1 VTLKRLVFSLALA
14 ASGLSAAEEATQ
26 DEAQLSA
33 DNRNNASLAVA
44 ENVQDASLLRFL
56 LEGRQLFFFGR
67 LEGEFALYDIPALDG
82 ENGADLRR
90 FRVGLAGV
98 QPWWENVSYKLELDL
113 NSDGVDLSSMYV
125 SFDFA
130 ARGALTVGNQDVTQ
144 NLSANTGS
152 LSQLFMEAPLPATA
166 FSLTQRLAISYD
178 WESEQSALHTMVFGK
193 DPNIDIGDR
202 GWAARAVFSPYRSE
216 TGIWHVGGSVVWE
229 NVDGE
234 TRLASRPESHV
245 TDIRFLDTG
254 NLSDVEQRT
263 AYSIELAGA
272 NGPFTGRLEA
282 FRTEWDRTGGRR
294 NRFVGAYWEAGYFLT
309 GQSFRYRLG
318 KFVRPKLDD
327 GQVAWELGLRLS
339 WTDLNDGAVK
349 GGEQRNA
356 GVALN
361 CYPRPNLRGQFNLIQ
376 VNSDR
381 PGGDGP
387 LLQARLQFNW

>member
-1 VTLKRLVFSLALA
+1 MRRLVLWLALA
-14 ASGLSAAEEATQ
+14 ATGVAAADEVAPETEPLPEE
-26 DEAQLSA
+26 
-33 DNRNNASLAVA
+33 NRNNASLAIA
-44 ENVQDASLLRFL
+44 ENVQDADLLRFL
-56 LEGRQLFFFGR
+56 LEGRQLIIFGR
-67 LEGEFALYDIPALDG
+67 LEGEFALYDIPALNG
-82 ENGADLRR
+82 ESGPDLRR
-90 FRVGLAGV
+90 FRIGLAGV
-98 QPWWENVSYKLELDL
+98 QPWWENISYKFELEL
-113 NSDGVDLSSMYV
+113 SRGSVDLSSMYV
-125 SFDFA
+125 NFDFA

-152 LSQLFMEAPLPATA
+152 LSQLFMEAPLPVTA

-178 WESEQSALHTMVFGK
+178 WESERSALHAMVFGK

-216 TGIWHVGGSVVWE
+216 TGIWHVGGSVVRE
-229 NVDGE
+229 KVDGE

-282 FRTEWDRTGGRR
+282 FRTDWDRSDGRR
-294 NRFVGAYWEAGYFLT
+294 NRFLGAYWEGGYFLT

-318 KFVRPKLDD
+318 KFVRPRLDEE
-327 GQVAWELGLRLS
+327 QVAWELGLRLS
-339 WTDLNDGAVK
+339 WTDLNDDDVQ
-349 GGEQRNA
+349 GGEERNA

-381 PGGDGP
+381 PASDGP
-387 LLQARLQFNW
+387 LVQARLQFNW